1 MPRKVKQPHGGAIV
15 LSNKGETGNPK
26 GRPRKGVSAVLSA
39 LEAAGHAEVTAEQVR
54 ATMGRMLNLS
64 RKELVAMGNDE
75 KAPIMDALIARA
87 LAGKDGW
94 AALNGIL
101 DRAHGRPKQSVDV
114 KEEGEVKHTIT
125 FRRGGKVVTL
135 GKDGGG

>member
-1 MPRKVKQPHGGAIV
+1 MPRKVKQPHGGYIIHQ
-15 LSNKGETGNPK
+15 NKGETGNPN

-64 RKELVAMGNDE
+64 RKELVAMGSDE

-101 DRAHGRPKQSVDV
+101 DRAHGKPKQSVDHTSA
-114 KEEGEVKHTIT
+114 GEKM
-125 FRRGGKVVTL
+125 VVPIVQVMPL
-135 GKDGGG
+135 MEDE